1 MEKGGVELILCSW
14 TLSKLAEVYGADAP
28 ATIADIIKSKPT
40 ISILPTNIIASILNY
55 TDLKDTLNVIMVC
68 QKWHQASRLKH
79 FWRERI
85 LEGFGEYATTDQEY
99 ELLKT
104 HFDVFLVK
112 EQPFREKLEW
122 LFMKDPVD
130 IYRGDAVKS
139 DYDFLFHVTPR
150 SEPYVL
156 SISINTMTKSY
167 VHRYFL
173 STRDSSGKWV
183 AAGLDVNYYNNDT
196 KELKLSKKIQPG
208 GEYYIEWVSKQGHL
222 FKGSAMIFNK
232 HIIPHGAGKWTF
244 LDGTTLTGNNV
255 AFDGIPHG
263 VGAADEDEYFAGEK
277 VNRNKKQKI

>member
-1 MEKGGVELILCSW
+1 MEKGGAELILCSW

-28 ATIADIIKSKPT
+28 ATIVDIINSKPT

-55 TDLKDTLNVIMVC
+55 TNLKDTRNVIMVC
-68 QKWHQASRLKH
+68 QKWYQASRLKH

-85 LEGFGEYATTDQEY
+85 LEGFGKYAKTDQEY

-122 LFMKDPVD
+122 LFLRNSVD
-130 IYRGDAVKS
+130 IYRGDAVKG

-150 SEPYVL
+150 NEPYVL

-167 VHRYFL
+167 KHRYFL
-173 STRDSSGKWV
+173 STRNSKGHWV
-183 AAGLDVNYYNNDT
+183 ADGLDVIYYNDAM
-196 KELKLSKKIQPG
+196 ELKFMKQIQLDA
-208 GEYYIEWVSKQGHL
+208 ERYIEWISKQGHL
-222 FKGSAMIFNK
+222 FKGSGVNFNK
-232 HIIPHGAGKWTF
+232 ILKPHGAGKWTF
-244 LDGTTLTGNNV
+244 LDGSTLTGDNV
-255 AFDGIPHG
+255 AFDGVPHG
-263 VGAADEDEYFAGEK
+263 VGAADEDKYFAGEK

>member
-1 MEKGGVELILCSW
+1 MEEGLILCSW
-14 TLSKLAEVYGADAP
+14 TLSKLAEIYGSDAP
-28 ATIADIIKSKPT
+28 TTIADIIKSKPT

-68 QKWHQASRLKH
+68 KKWYQASRLNH

-85 LEGFGEYATTDQEY
+85 LEGFGKYAKTDQEY

-122 LFMKDPVD
+122 LFMKNPTKIDYNDEVS
-130 IYRGDAVKS
+130 G
-139 DYDFLFHVTPR
+139 DYDYSFHITP
-150 SEPYVL
+150 ENKLYEL
-156 SISINTMTKSY
+156 AIYINSILKNKKQ
-167 VHRYFL
+167 RYFL
-173 STRDSSGKWV
+173 SKRNNKGNWDLD
-183 AAGLDVNYYNNDT
+183 GLDVYYYYDKT
-196 KELKLSKKIQPG
+196 ELKYSKKIQRG
-208 GEYYIEWVSKQGHL
+208 GEWYIEWDSKQGHS
-222 FKGSAMIFNK
+222 FKGGALNYNILK
-232 HIIPHGAGKWTF
+232 PHGAGKWTF